1 MSDIS
6 AFLLAGVR
14 WVVWVVGGVALTG
27 TLLPILRQTAWWIR
41 VCDFPR
47 LQIVAGLAVSLA
59 AALAAWSVPNASVS
73 IWWVSWVVTVVVI
86 LTSIRSIAA
95 AHQRDRDGA
104 AASRERQRD
113 ER

>member
-1 MSDIS
+1 MLKE
-6 AFLLAGVR
+6 LLHLI
-14 WVVWVVGGVALTG
+14 VGLVA
-27 TLLPILRQTAWWIR
+27 IHVI
-41 VCDFPR
+41 
-47 LQIVAGLAVSLA
+47 

-86 LTSIRSIAA
+86 LASIRSIAA